1 MCAQKEIFMINKII
15 DFIKENDGMITTKD
29 ALKAGLP
36 KVYLTKLVRDGIIER
51 VSAGVYLEVNSF
63 GDEYYLFQ
71 VKYPSAIFSH
81 NTALYFHNMTERT
94 PDKLD
99 VTVYRGYN
107 PHRFPDSIRVYS
119 LTKSK
124 HMLGVEKMRSP
135 QGKEV
140 LCTDLERTLC
150 DIIRS
155 EKSLDQES
163 RNKSI
168 YDILRSGKI
177 DEKKLTNYAKTLKC
191 DKRLSMIREY
201 I

>member
-1 MCAQKEIFMINKII
+1 MHGRKISMKYKLL
-15 DFIKENDGMITTKD
+15 DFLKENDGMITTKD
-29 ALKAGLP
+29 AVKAGIP

-94 PDKLD
+94 PNKLD
-99 VTVYRGYN
+99 VTIYRGYN
-107 PHRFPDSIRVYS
+107 PHRFPDTIRVYS
-119 LTKSK
+119 LTKTK
-124 HMLGVEKMRSP
+124 HMMGVIKLRSP
-135 QGKEV
+135 QGKQV

-155 EKSLDQES
+155 EKSLDQET

-168 YDILRSGKI
+168 HDILRSGKI
-177 DEKKLTNYAKTLKC
+177 DEKKLASYAKTLKC
-191 DKRLSMIREY
+191 EKRLSMIREY
-201 I
+201 L